1 MSGALQHVIRR
12 LPCGQSGRRKP
23 TPWRRAGR
31 ALVLAFL
38 VGGCATGSGTTPGNP
53 DAMVPDAPV
62 AAYTLG
68 PGDKLRITVL
78 GHEQLS
84 GPFEVDSAGRIAMPL
99 IARIDAAGLTLAQL
113 ENDITKKLAER
124 YIAEPRVSIDL
135 VKSRPFCIFGEVNN
149 PGCFDYVYGMT
160 AAKAIAYAGG
170 YTYRAL
176 QNELVVTGEDGRTAA
191 GNQATRIRPGD
202 TIEIKQRYF

>member
-1 MSGALQHVIRR
+1 MSDASQHSTRH
-12 LPCGQSGRRKP
+12 LPSGHSGRRTP
-23 TPWRRAGR
+23 APWRRAGR

-38 VGGCATGSGTTPGNP
+38 VGGCATGSGTTPEKA
-53 DAMVPDAPV
+53 DATALEAPV
-62 AAYTLG
+62 PAYTLG

-99 IARIDAAGLTLAQL
+99 IARVDAAGLTLAQL
-113 ENDITKKLAER
+113 ESEVTKKLAER

-135 VKSRPFCIFGEVNN
+135 VKSRPFCVLGEVNN
-149 PGCFDYVYGMT
+149 PGCFEYVYGMT
-160 AAKAIAYAGG
+160 AAKAIAFAGG

-176 QNELVVTGEDGRTAA
+176 QNELVVTSEDGRTSAA
-191 GNQATRIRPGD
+191 NQATRVRPGD
-202 TIEIKQRYF
+202 TIEIKQRFF

>member
-1 MSGALQHVIRR
+1 MTNVSFHHSSNARPRANGHHAAPWLPVI
-12 LPCGQSGRRKP
+12 L
-23 TPWRRAGR
+23 AF
-31 ALVLAFL
+31 ALVCLQGACQTL
-38 VGGCATGSGTTPGNP
+38 DQGTPGAVAGGGVETP
-53 DAMVPDAPV
+53 EA

-99 IARIDAAGLTLAQL
+99 IARVDAAGLTLAQL
-113 ENDITKKLAER
+113 ETEITKKLVEN
-124 YIAEPRVSIDL
+124 YIAEPKVSIDL
-135 VKSRPFCIFGEVNN
+135 VKSRPFCVLGEVNN

-160 AAKAIAYAGG
+160 AAKAIASAGG
-170 YTYRAL
+170 YTYRAV
-176 QNELVVTGEDGRTAA
+176 QNDFMITGENGRTASA
-191 GNQATRIRPGD
+191 NHATRIRPGD

>member
-1 MSGALQHVIRR
+1 MSDALQHLTGH
-12 LPCGQSGRRKP
+12 LPCGRSGRRTP
-23 TPWRRAGR
+23 APWRRAGR

-38 VGGCATGSGTTPGNP
+38 VGGCATGSGTTPDKA
-53 DAMVPDAPV
+53 DAMAPEEP

-78 GHEQLS
+78 GHDQLS

-99 IARIDAAGLTLAQL
+99 IARVDAAGLTLAQL
-113 ENDITKKLAER
+113 ESDITKKLAER

-135 VKSRPFCIFGEVNN
+135 VKSRPFCIFGEVNS
-149 PGCFDYVYGMT
+149 PGCFEYVYGMT
-160 AAKAIAYAGG
+160 AAKAIAFAGG

-176 QNELVVTGEDGRTAA
+176 QNELVITGEDGRTLAA
-191 GNQATRIRPGD
+191 NQATRIRPGD
-202 TIEIKQRYF
+202 TIEIKQRFF